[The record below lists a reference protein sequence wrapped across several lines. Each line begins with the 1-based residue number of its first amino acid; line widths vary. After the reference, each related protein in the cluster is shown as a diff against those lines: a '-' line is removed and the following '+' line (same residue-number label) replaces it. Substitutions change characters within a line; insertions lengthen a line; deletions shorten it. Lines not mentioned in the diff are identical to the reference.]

1 MLFLCKL
8 KVKVK
13 VLIKLIVL
21 NITHFNYLAEHTS
34 LLSLTFFGH
43 GTLNVEI
50 FNKRYVQREKDFC
63 IKNCLFFSLRN

>member
-50 FNKRYVQREKDFC
+50 FNKRYVQ
-63 IKNCLFFSLRN
+63 

>member
-50 FNKRYVQREKDFC
+50 FLISVMYNEKKISALRIVC
-63 IKNCLFFSLRN
+63 FFL